1 MRGFMKRL
9 GAWFTVILTV
19 FALAYFSARE
29 SQGKKVSLSRLR
41 LQMTVSELEKEYG
54 APFSRQRNMITYIL
68 EDSSQLIVT
77 LRDEVIASAIVKFH
91 RPLQI
96 EDPEL
101 KKLSLVQMSPA
112 DIQNENPSWFYAGKP
127 EEGRIYKIT
136 QDGYVESVTW
146 VPPFTYNKQPEKNLQ
161 ALVQDFKTQH
171 LSNL

>member
-101 KKLSLVQMSPA
+101 KKLSLFSC
-112 DIQNENPSWFYAGKP
+112 
-127 EEGRIYKIT
+127 
-136 QDGYVESVTW
+136 
-146 VPPFTYNKQPEKNLQ
+146 LQ
-161 ALVQDFKTQH
+161 
-171 LSNL
+171 